1 MNSMTELL
9 LPELAVLRMADRQA
23 EAAAERLARDLRRV
37 AGPRP
42 GWTLTIRIR
51 LPFFGRG
58 AAKPA

>member
-1 MNSMTELL
+1 MNTMTELL
-9 LPELAVLRMADRQA
+9 LPELAELRMAERQA
-23 EAAAERLARDLRRV
+23 EASAERRARELRRA

-51 LPFFGRG
+51 LPFVGRG